1 MHMSTEK
8 VSKKKEA
15 KAAKAKKASIAVPSE
30 VTVSINGNVIETKG
44 GLGANKREFNDA
56 LIKVSSSGR
65 SIEIEPVGKGSL
77 AKKSAMTVN
86 SFCKELSND
95 MNGVVT
101 PFEKHMRIVFAHFP
115 ITVESK
121 DGFVYIKNII
131 GERMPRKSPIVGGT
145 KIEVKG
151 QNVRVYGTSLDDV
164 AQTAANIRKTCRIRN
179 KDSRVFQDGLYYEI
193 M

>member
-8 VSKKKEA
+8 VSKKKDA
-15 KAAKAKKASIAVPSE
+15 KAAKAEKARVAVPSG

-44 GLGANKREFNDA
+44 SLGSNKREFNDA
-56 LIKVSSSGR
+56 LIKVSSSDG
-65 SIEIEPVGKGSL
+65 SIEVEPIGKGSL

-86 SFCKELSND
+86 SFSKEISND

-101 PFEKHMRIVFAHFP
+101 LFEKHMRIVFAHFP

-164 AQTAANIRKTCRIRN
+164 AQTAANIRKTCRIRR

-193 M
+193 I